1 MDTGGAFPSRLLT
14 IFRHFSALFNFFPK
28 HFLAAA
34 QENMIGI
41 LPLCGCILKEN
52 DRHAGC

>member
-1 MDTGGAFPSRLLT
+1 MDTGGAFPPRLLT
-14 IFRHFSALFNFFPK
+14 LSRHFVARLGFFPK